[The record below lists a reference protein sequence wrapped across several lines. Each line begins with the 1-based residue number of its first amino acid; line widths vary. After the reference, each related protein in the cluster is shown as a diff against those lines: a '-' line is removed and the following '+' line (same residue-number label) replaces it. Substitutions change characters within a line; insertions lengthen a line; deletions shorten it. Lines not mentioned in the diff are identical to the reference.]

1 MIKYILVVAFLLSG
15 CGRCQ
20 RTYTHFTGDFTYKCS
35 RSGVEYVQSDSG
47 IALHVDREGKPIVCK

>member
-1 MIKYILVVAFLLSG
+1 MRYLILATFLLSG

-20 RTYTHFTGDFTYKCS
+20 RAYTHYTGDFTYKCA

-47 IALHVDREGKPIVCK
+47 IALHVNREGKPVVCN